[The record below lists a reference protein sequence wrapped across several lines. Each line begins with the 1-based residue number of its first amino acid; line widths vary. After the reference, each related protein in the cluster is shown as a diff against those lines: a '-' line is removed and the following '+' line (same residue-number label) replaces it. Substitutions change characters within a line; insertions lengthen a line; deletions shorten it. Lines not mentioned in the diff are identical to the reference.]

1 MVRDFSSH
9 KNLAKSQSAG
19 NSDLQPPNKS
29 MVRNSHA
36 ANSARLSIMLI
47 VWVTLSGF
55 VRKASADGEC
65 GSIPINVEFARLSPC
80 LVAAR
85 DAQAKVPP
93 LCCDRV
99 QTLIRTNPR
108 CLPAV
113 FLSPLAKEA
122 GIIPA
127 AALSIPKR
135 CNISNRPGR
144 RDAEV
149 SITTLYIT
157 VY

>member
-1 MVRDFSSH
+1 MVRNFSPH
-9 KNLAKSQSAG
+9 KNLAKSRSAG
-19 NSDLQPPNKS
+19 NSRLQSPNKS
-29 MVRNSHA
+29 MVHSSHA
-36 ANSARLSIMLI
+36 AKSARLSIMLM
-47 VWVTLSGF
+47 VWVILSGF
-55 VRKASADGEC
+55 IWEASADGEC
-65 GSIPINVEFARLSPC
+65 GSIPINVAFARLSPC

-99 QTLIRTNPR
+99 KRLVQTNPR
-108 CLPAV
+108 CLSAV

-135 CNISNRPGR
+135 CNISDRP
-144 RDAEV
+144 A
-149 SITTLYIT
+149 
-157 VY
+157 